1 MGMIADEHRWPIGP
15 LVWDVR
21 DSKGFSGCPSLEWL
35 SDSRAERLTRI
46 KMMPLSVGK
55 IRQYREGVL
64 HRSLFA
70 VQGRGR
76 RRQ

>member
-1 MGMIADEHRWPIGP
+1 MGMVADEHRWPIGP

-46 KMMPLSVGK
+46 K
-55 IRQYREGVL
+55 
-64 HRSLFA
+64 
-70 VQGRGR
+70 
-76 RRQ
+76 